1 MALINYCDYEI
12 KGTLTVGGII
22 TAPGGTSTEWNT
34 SYDNMVTGIAFS
46 GTTTKTLTLT
56 QQDGGVLTASFTDN
70 NDNTN
75 YYTTTATFNT
85 SNGIISF
92 SGAGGQPAYSVDIDG
107 RYALSS
113 VVSGVTSINFKTDGT
128 ALNVAS
134 NTITTSGTMTGVWQG
149 TSSQYV
155 NGEGNLI
162 TFPSVA
168 GTYNFDLTGDSGTS
182 ATVTSGSTVSII
194 GSSTISTTSNGFN
207 VSIEATTAAVANG
220 GTALASGDQIYDFV
234 IGQLPSVNN
243 NTITL
248 SAGTG
253 LSGGGAFTL
262 NQSSNETITFNNS
275 ITNNNQLT
283 NGSGYITAS
292 STDTLTNKSGNIS
305 QWTNDSG
312 YTTNVGDITAV
323 TAGSGLTGGGTSGS
337 VSLAVGAGTLIDV
350 TSTAVN
356 VDLSELS
363 QATGDMISTDYFVI
377 TLAGGTQYKTIPGNV
392 PNNLFPNDAGY
403 TTNVG
408 DITGVTAGN
417 KLTGGGTSG
426 TVTLGLASDNISQW
440 TNDSGY
446 TTNVGDIT
454 AVTVTAPITGGGT
467 SGSVGIGITQATTSA
482 NGYLSSTDW
491 NTFNNKTGNTGDIT
505 GVTAGTNLTG
515 GGTSGSVTLN
525 MATGG
530 AGAASYGSTS
540 DSIKIDTITLD
551 AYGRVTAV
559 ATGATGQ
566 VNTVA
571 TGNSSTLTSS
581 GTTAKTL
588 TPVTATVNA
597 SSAALATGAQ
607 IQTAINSALTG
618 VLQFEGTWNASTN
631 SPSLSSGTGT
641 SGDYYIVSVAGST
654 NLDGITDWAI
664 GDWAVFA
671 NTTWTKIDNSQVG
684 NVTGS
689 GSSGRVAYWNST
701 SGITSDAGLTFD
713 GGSNALTVSGAV
725 TWSGGSSGESN
736 SAYDNMIT
744 GFGNSGSST
753 KLLTLT
759 QQDGG
764 TLTTSFSIPQGTV
777 TSVNFKTDGT
787 ALNVNSNTI
796 TTSGTMTG
804 VWQGTSGQYVN
815 GLGDLTTFPSI
826 PQGDITGVTAGTGMS
841 GGGTSGTVTLNCTI
855 TNNNQLTNGA
865 GYITGVTAGVGLS
878 GGGTSG
884 TPTLTLDLGEL
895 GAGGT
900 LIAGDYLIAE
910 NGGVDN
916 RQLIS
921 SIPLSIF
928 NNNSGWTNVTNNN
941 QITNGAGYI
950 TSYTN
955 TQNIFTSSWVDSGT
969 NALLRL
975 TKSGASTG
983 TQDIT
988 ITPSTGISVTPTT
1001 SNLIITNTGNTTI
1014 GTNSDITL
1022 NDATVLQTLN
1032 MTQGVVTSFI
1042 TRTLTLSNLG
1052 YSGATNANYIT
1063 NNNQLTNGAG
1073 YITSAGNQGTVT
1085 SVGITAGTG
1094 ISVSNSPI
1102 TSSGN
1107 ITVTN
1112 TSPNVA
1118 ETFTS
1123 WIVRDDDNDDKTLS
1137 GSTNKYL
1144 KFAAA
1149 TGTSGTNLTGT
1160 GTTADPYLMTI
1171 TSPDSNSGG
1180 TVTGAT
1186 SGSAN
1191 TITVSASSTSP
1202 VISAVT
1208 AAVVNGGTALATGD
1222 QINDFVKALNYGSV
1236 TSVTAGTG
1244 MTQTGTST
1252 INPTLNVIGG
1262 DGIVAVADKITVD
1275 STVVRTTITQ
1285 SIGGTKT
1292 FTTTPISVTRS
1303 TADNSTYLAT
1313 TAFVKN
1319 QGYTTNTG
1327 TVTSV
1332 ATGTGLT
1339 GGTITGSGTVSV
1351 DYAGSDSIVMAAP
1364 GGSTPDPD
1372 DYFIYGSDSSDDG
1385 SSLKFQFV
1393 DTPLS
1398 IFNNDLKSQ
1407 TQFTSNFLDSSSS
1420 TSYFYIPFNSTSEST
1435 SSQYY
1440 NHLACA
1446 QPGTVKKI
1454 MMMHTSGTA
1463 STSFTTQL
1471 RVVKNGITAATSGEL
1486 TPSNGAN
1493 DGSYVEYLPNTT
1505 FVKGDRIRIGYQKS
1519 ATSKYWQGVSAI
1531 VIFEF
1536 TPV

>member
-1 MALINYCDYEI
+1 
-12 KGTLTVGGII
+12 
-22 TAPGGTSTEWNT
+22 
-34 SYDNMVTGIAFS
+34 
-46 GTTTKTLTLT
+46 
-56 QQDGGVLTASFTDN
+56 
-70 NDNTN
+70 
-75 YYTTTATFNT
+75 
-85 SNGIISF
+85 
-92 SGAGGQPAYSVDIDG
+92 
-107 RYALSS
+107 
-113 VVSGVTSINFKTDGT
+113 
-128 ALNVAS
+128 
-134 NTITTSGTMTGVWQG
+134 
-149 TSSQYV
+149 
-155 NGEGNLI
+155 
-162 TFPSVA
+162 
-168 GTYNFDLTGDSGTS
+168 
-182 ATVTSGSTVSII
+182 
-194 GSSTISTTSNGFN
+194 
-207 VSIEATTAAVANG
+207 
-220 GTALASGDQIYDFV
+220 
-234 IGQLPSVNN
+234 
-243 NTITL
+243 
-248 SAGTG
+248 
-253 LSGGGAFTL
+253 
-262 NQSSNETITFNNS
+262 
-275 ITNNNQLT
+275 
-283 NGSGYITAS
+283 
-292 STDTLTNKSGNIS
+292 
-305 QWTNDSG
+305 
-312 YTTNVGDITAV
+312 
-323 TAGSGLTGGGTSGS
+323 
-337 VSLAVGAGTLIDV
+337 
-350 TSTAVN
+350 
-356 VDLSELS
+356 
-363 QATGDMISTDYFVI
+363 
-377 TLAGGTQYKTIPGNV
+377 
-392 PNNLFPNDAGY
+392 
-403 TTNVG
+403 
-408 DITGVTAGN
+408 
-417 KLTGGGTSG
+417 
-426 TVTLGLASDNISQW
+426 
-440 TNDSGY
+440 
-446 TTNVGDIT
+446 
-454 AVTVTAPITGGGT
+454 
-467 SGSVGIGITQATTSA
+467 
-482 NGYLSSTDW
+482 
-491 NTFNNKTGNTGDIT
+491 
-505 GVTAGTNLTG
+505 
-515 GGTSGSVTLN
+515 
-525 MATGG
+525 
-530 AGAASYGSTS
+530 
-540 DSIKIDTITLD
+540 
-551 AYGRVTAV
+551 
-559 ATGATGQ
+559 
-566 VNTVA
+566 
-571 TGNSSTLTSS
+571 
-581 GTTAKTL
+581 
-588 TPVTATVNA
+588 
-597 SSAALATGAQ
+597 
-607 IQTAINSALTG
+607 
-618 VLQFEGTWNASTN
+618 
-631 SPSLSSGTGT
+631 
-641 SGDYYIVSVAGST
+641 
-654 NLDGITDWAI
+654 
-664 GDWAVFA
+664 
-671 NTTWTKIDNSQVG
+671 
-684 NVTGS
+684 
-689 GSSGRVAYWNST
+689 
-701 SGITSDAGLTFD
+701 
-713 GGSNALTVSGAV
+713 
-725 TWSGGSSGESN
+725 
-736 SAYDNMIT
+736 
-744 GFGNSGSST
+744 
-753 KLLTLT
+753 
-759 QQDGG
+759 
-764 TLTTSFSIPQGTV
+764 
-777 TSVNFKTDGT
+777 
-787 ALNVNSNTI
+787 
-796 TTSGTMTG
+796 
-804 VWQGTSGQYVN
+804 
-815 GLGDLTTFPSI
+815 
-826 PQGDITGVTAGTGMS
+826 
-841 GGGTSGTVTLNCTI
+841 
-855 TNNNQLTNGA
+855 
-865 GYITGVTAGVGLS
+865 
-878 GGGTSG
+878 
-884 TPTLTLDLGEL
+884 
-895 GAGGT
+895 
-900 LIAGDYLIAE
+900 
-910 NGGVDN
+910 
-916 RQLIS
+916 
-921 SIPLSIF
+921 
-928 NNNSGWTNVTNNN
+928 
-941 QITNGAGYI
+941 
-950 TSYTN
+950 
-955 TQNIFTSSWVDSGT
+955 
-969 NALLRL
+969 
-975 TKSGASTG
+975 
-983 TQDIT
+983 
-988 ITPSTGISVTPTT
+988 
-1001 SNLIITNTGNTTI
+1001 
-1014 GTNSDITL
+1014 
-1022 NDATVLQTLN
+1022 